1 MSETVSPPPGQRSPA
16 PPSRTDRD
24 GQAPASA
31 STIPSAGVETQPM
44 RSRPA
49 RNSWLRSGM
58 VVLLGLLF
66 LIILALLIAAIGGVP
81 LPGTTQPRLAPRDLI
96 LQSPIATRPERGI
109 PAAPTTV
116 IDIAPRFA
124 AAYERLG
131 GLRRLGLPISP
142 ALLYNGREV
151 QWFERARVE
160 YWPEL
165 SGTPYEFQIGLVGVE
180 YVAGRTFLRPTPFE
194 SRPDLRYFPETGF
207 GVGGIF
213 LRYWEENGGLT
224 SFGYPISAEFDE
236 VQPDGRAFR
245 VQYFERARFEWHPE
259 AAGTPYE
266 VQLGLLGSAL
276 YFNEPRPQTIQP
288 RPTPVQ

>member
-1 MSETVSPPPGQRSPA
+1 MSETVSPPTA
-16 PPSRTDRD
+16 PSGPQSGGSKPS
-24 GQAPASA
+24 APA
-31 STIPSAGVETQPM
+31 TTETRPM
-44 RSRPA
+44 RQRPA
-49 RNSWLRSGM
+49 RNYRLRTGM
-58 VVLLGLLF
+58 VVLLVVLVVIIVA
-66 LIILALLIAAIGGVP
+66 LIMTGTGGIRWLVASP
-81 LPGTTQPRLAPRDLI
+81 SRVAPRELI
-96 LQSPIATRPERGI
+96 LQSPTSGSVAGGQSPAIATK
-109 PAAPTTV
+109 V
-116 IDIAPRFA
+116 DIAPRFA

-142 ALLYNGREV
+142 ALLHNGREV

-180 YVAGRTFLRPTPFE
+180 YVAGRTFLRPEPFA

-207 GVGGIF
+207 GVGGLF
-213 LRYWEENGGLT
+213 LQYWEENGGLT

-245 VQYFERARFEWHPE
+245 VQYFERARFELHPE
-259 AAGTPYE
+259 AAGTPYV

-276 YFNEPRPQTIQP
+276 YFGEPRPQTVQP
-288 RPTPVQ
+288 RPTPVP

>member
-1 MSETVSPPPGQRSPA
+1 
-16 PPSRTDRD
+16 
-24 GQAPASA
+24 
-31 STIPSAGVETQPM
+31 
-44 RSRPA
+44 
-49 RNSWLRSGM
+49 M
-58 VVLLGLLF
+58 VALLVLLL
-66 LIILALLIAAIGGVP
+66 LIILALIIGGIGGFR
-81 LPGTTQPRLAPRDLI
+81 LPGTAQTRLTPRDLI
-96 LQSPIATRPERGI
+96 LQSPTIAPGNRSGVNSPSR
-109 PAAPTTV
+109 V
-116 IDIAPRFA
+116 VDVAPRFA
-124 AAYERLG
+124 AAYEQLG

-142 ALLYNGREV
+142 LLILDGREV

-180 YVAGRTFLRPTPFE
+180 YVAGRTFLRPEPFE

-207 GVGGIF
+207 AVGGRF

-259 AAGTPYE
+259 ASDPSYE

-276 YFNEPRPQTIQP
+276 YFGEPRPQTVQP
-288 RPTPVQ
+288 RPTPVPSVATEGSQ